1 MGNQYD
7 IEGVIFKIKRF
18 SLHDGPGIRT
28 SVFLKGCP
36 LNCIWCHSPEGISN
50 EITIWYNI
58 NTCIKCG
65 LCVDACPEN
74 ALSLIAEELSYISI
88 NREYC
93 KLSGQC
99 VDICP
104 SNAMQFTG
112 YKISVPEMLVE
123 IEKDITYYKAS
134 GGGIT
139 LSGGEPLYQP
149 EFSAALLKECMKR
162 DIHTAIETSL
172 FCEKDVVEHI
182 SDYVDL
188 FIVDLKIFN
197 SDQHNI
203 YTGKHNMIIIENFK
217 YIASIGKNIIVRIPL
232 VNDIS
237 DHEENITA
245 ISDFVND
252 TRKDITIEKI
262 KFNPLAGNNYR
273 KLDMPFFLK

>member
-1 MGNQYD
+1 MGSQID

-50 EITIWYNI
+50 EITIWYNV

-65 LCVDACPEN
+65 RCVQACPEN
-74 ALSLIAEELSYISI
+74 ALSMVTEELSYISI
-88 NREYC
+88 NRNSC
-93 KLSGQC
+93 NLSGQC

-104 SNAMQFTG
+104 SNAIQYTG
-112 YKISVPEMLVE
+112 YNLKVSEIIME
-123 IEKDITYYKAS
+123 IEKDITYYKQS

-149 EFSAALLKECMKR
+149 DFSASILSECMKR
-162 DIHTAIETSL
+162 GIHTTIETSL
-172 FCEKDVVEHI
+172 FCEKNVIEHI
-182 SDYVDL
+182 SDKVDL

-197 SDQHNI
+197 TNQHNS
-203 YTGKHNMIIIENFK
+203 YTGSHNKLIKENFK
-217 YIASIGKNIIVRIPL
+217 YIASKGKNIIVRIPL
-232 VNDIS
+232 VKDIT
-237 DHEENITA
+237 DYEENITA
-245 ISDFVND
+245 ISDFVNE

-273 KLDMPFFLK
+273 KLGLPFFLT